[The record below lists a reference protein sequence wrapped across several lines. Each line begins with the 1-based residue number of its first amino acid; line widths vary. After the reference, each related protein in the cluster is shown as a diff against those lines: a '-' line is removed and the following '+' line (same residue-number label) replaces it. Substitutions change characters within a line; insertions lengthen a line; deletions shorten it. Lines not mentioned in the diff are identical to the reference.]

1 MLYNVLFT
9 ILDDTMNKLN
19 SAPVSYGHTT
29 FEPTRNTTSAEQ
41 EDSCSDFALSNT
53 WGSPDD
59 KDKVG
64 KFEYF

>member
-1 MLYNVLFT
+1 
-9 ILDDTMNKLN
+9 MNKLN